1 MRCSP
6 APHPFLRAMKIG
18 SKKKKISVFLVAA
31 LAFAAVFT
39 FSAVMLGLELIQAK
53 GEADAFSELAS
64 LRGPLENENPRQESK
79 LVSPTELKMDQNEAH
94 TEKSTDI
101 SASVTDSP
109 ASQADAILSAEE
121 QKEPTP
127 LQKYVALYEL
137 NTDFFGWITIPDTNI
152 DYPVMY
158 SPTRKDFYLSHDY
171 YGKSAATGVPYLD
184 EDCDPNGS
192 LYLIYGH
199 HPDLGTM
206 FSHIIDYQKESF
218 WETHKEIHFDT
229 RYEERTYIVVAAMKA
244 RALTRGDRNGFHYY
258 NYTSLETE
266 EVFEEYMQQVKE
278 LALYD
283 TGIEVSFGDELLVLS
298 TCFHYVSNGR
308 FVVIAKRI
316 DNNGQ

>member
-18 SKKKKISVFLVAA
+18 SKKKISVFLVAA

-64 LRGPLENENPRQESK
+64 LRGPLEYENPRQESK
-79 LVSPTELKMDQNEAH
+79 LVSPTELKMDQNETH
-94 TEKSTDI
+94 TEKVTDI

-109 ASQADAILSAEE
+109 TSQADAILSAEE

-137 NTDFFGWITIPDTNI
+137 NPDFFGWITIPDTNI

-218 WETHKEIHFDT
+218 WENHKEIHFDT

>member
-79 LVSPTELKMDQNEAH
+79 LVSPTELKMDQNETH
-94 TEKSTDI
+94 TEKAADI

-109 ASQADAILSAEE
+109 ASQADAILTPEE
-121 QKEPTP
+121 QKELTP

-137 NTDFFGWITIPDTNI
+137 NPDFFGWITIPDTNI

-158 SPTRKDFYLSHDY
+158 SPKRKDFYLSHDY

-184 EDCDPNGS
+184 EECDPNGS

-218 WETHKEIHFDT
+218 WETHKEIYFDT

-266 EVFEEYMQQVKE
+266 ASAGTSYTF
-278 LALYD
+278 
-283 TGIEVSFGDELLVLS
+283 
-298 TCFHYVSNGR
+298 R
-308 FVVIAKRI
+308 
-316 DNNGQ
+316 